1 MKAGIRRL
9 LVSFSTVALAGCL
22 GASAACATP
31 AAMSGTQTGSGTG
44 SEKIIDVTDALGDQ
58 LNTKQNLNE
67 DLLTSAA
74 AQAKTKS
81 DGTRRIIVEM
91 NSDSMLDVYLGSS
104 SVQRRYADFTE
115 YVNGTEGDSYAASLQ
130 REQSGFL
137 ASLRNSSI
145 SYELRHSYT
154 SVVNGVSLVVKDEDV
169 SAIQSMAC
177 VKNVIYSEV
186 YSVPQATVTENVV
199 NVYDTGIYDSSD
211 IEYQGDGLL
220 IAVLDTGY
228 DKDHTAFQEMPEVQK
243 LTKADVEANMENLAA
258 STQGGAISADDVYY
272 NAKVPFAY
280 DYADNDPDVFPKT
293 SSHGNH
299 VAGIIAGKDENVTA
313 DDGEAFENGETFIGV
328 APNAQLMIC
337 KVFPDLQDGTE
348 GGAETDDLLAA
359 IADCITLG
367 TDVINMS
374 LGVSAGFSREIDE
387 TAVNEVY
394 DKVYEAGINLVVA
407 ASNSGS
413 AAQNGAYGTTNL
425 TSNPDSGT
433 VGSPSTYA
441 GALSVASISG
451 QKSSYMELS
460 DGTAIYFNESSN
472 AAGEQGDFVEELL
485 GDAQDGT
492 FNFVVVPGY
501 GRSNNYT
508 AAVRRALAQG
518 NCIAVV
524 SRGETDFEE
533 KQRIAYENGA
543 VACIIY
549 NNESGRINA
558 SLGTGK
564 EIPTCTVTADIGQ
577 SLVALNTG
585 TIYLNKD
592 YEAGP
597 FMSDFSAWGPTPDL
611 KIKPEITAH
620 GGEITSSVVGG
631 YSIYS
636 GTSMASPNM
645 AGAVALLRQHVEE
658 TTELTGK
665 DLADRV
671 NSLLMSTATIVND
684 ERGLPYS
691 VRRQGAGLGDIS
703 KAIATEAYLYVENNS
718 KPKLEL
724 GDDPEREGI
733 YTMEFHVKNTSSSA
747 KNYTLDASVMT
758 ESVSIDNITVS
769 ELSYMLDHAEKE
781 FYVNGEYRADG
792 AVTLAAGEDATITV
806 TISLTDDEKAYLD
819 ANFENGMY
827 VEGYIM
833 LNDAAENGVDLS
845 IPYLAF
851 YGDWLEAPV
860 FDATAYEVS
869 ADANNSAIKEEDKT
883 IAAVYESVMIG
894 RYYEGSET
902 YLPLGQ
908 YVYDLAEGEESGIT
922 ASTDKVAIGQSQY
935 GVYEFYAVYFGLL
948 RAVQYMDVVIENTVT
963 GEVVWKDTINNVNKS
978 YSTTPGYAEIGLSPS
993 EYGLKNNTQYT
1004 VTFTARNYYNG
1015 RTAEEQTQTFTF
1027 YVDYEAPVVYE
1038 SSIRYEYDSTD
1049 MTKIRNAYLDLYLYD
1064 NHYVQAVQLFSYQ
1077 EADSDVDWAT
1087 EETGAVDWLTEY
1099 SIPVDSSRG
1108 AVNRVT
1114 VEITD
1119 WLDQFMT
1126 VEGQTGKY
1134 IGVRVD
1140 DYALNSGV
1148 YLVQLTTPEV
1158 NKVDVVASY
1167 VDGSGSRVENSIGG
1181 QTLLMNAGSALNL
1194 TDDSGSLLVDGFEA
1208 VADFEVKVYNYATYA
1223 CSHLNAHG
1231 TQCDFV
1237 YDEHAGLTYA
1247 DGDYYYDPE
1256 TGTVRQVTANDL
1268 PDGYPAGTLFADII
1282 AQASG
1287 SGYES
1292 RHFVCPTCGS
1302 EVTFTYNSR
1311 NDTLT
1316 PDNFTK
1322 TSPDPMIH
1330 DVLWE
1335 SSDESIV
1342 RVDNGRL
1349 YAAGE
1354 GTATISAYA
1363 PGSADHPYP
1372 SDADG
1377 SKAFTFQVRVSGT
1390 EGNIQLQS
1398 LSVGSYDNLTLGVS
1412 RAVNGNSISVDNS
1425 SELIL
1430 YPSLEPWYLDS
1441 IPNLTWTSGDPRL
1454 LEVLES
1460 DASHARVLCKQQG
1473 TVELY
1478 LNAGAV
1484 LATFYITIGEEYTTY
1499 SMYCY
1504 DYNGP
1509 GYTDTYVDEDGGQRN
1524 ILVIPADMGITNMG
1538 YMVATREGPF
1548 FENKDIDTVIIP
1560 EGVTTLG
1567 LSCFE
1572 NSSLRRIFLPSSLI
1586 AISYNAFKGCE
1597 QLEEVVWYDA
1607 SQDNKSGLS
1616 YDADN
1621 NSYKVDGITVS
1632 GTVTE
1637 NRVTWDAFFERT
1649 SEEGTTQSLVI
1660 GSDAFRDC
1668 VRLATF
1674 DFSRVTG
1681 IYENAFINT
1690 VSLSEADLSNLRFGS
1705 ARAFYGSA
1713 LENVTLSKTTQLNSD
1728 FFAGTAIEHL
1738 DYYASTVA
1746 SAAFRGMTSLQSI
1759 VFHNPVDRI
1768 GENAFAGCSS
1778 LTTVTFA
1785 DGATCSAIG
1794 DGAFMNCISLAQ
1806 FDLPAGVVSIGNGA
1820 FSGCT
1825 ALERVTLDGGER
1837 LTSLGSDIF
1846 SGCSSLKAVSLRGVS
1861 NYYAEESTIDAGET
1875 YIMLVTVG
1883 GNEPVL
1889 VPPAYPVAG
1898 SSDTV
1903 TVGEGVA
1910 VIHANA
1916 YANNRSLDGK
1926 TLIVAEGV
1934 ERIEARAFRGTGIVR
1949 VVLPASLAYLGESV
1963 FADCGDLESVV
1974 FLSDLE
1980 SIPAD
1985 LFNGC
1990 GSLSEVQIPD
2000 SVTSIGARAFMGT
2013 AIGAITIGRNVRT
2026 IGDGA
2031 FMNCAQLTSLTF
2043 AENANLTQIGANA
2056 FNGAYISELVLPD
2069 SVTDLGSMAFA
2080 NCPVLTDV
2088 TVSASLDSMA
2098 DRVFLNDTRLM
2109 RVEFRDGASVIGD
2122 YAFVALDGTQLLPM
2136 PYLSEIIIPES
2147 VKAIGSYAFAGNAA
2161 MTSIDLSGVEFI
2173 DSYAFFQTTALTDVT
2188 LNGATSYIGVSAFE
2202 ESAVRNID
2210 LSGVEYFDAR
2220 SFYGT
2225 AISNND
2231 FSDAIEIGDNA
2242 FYNCLNISG
2251 TVSLPNAVQIYS
2263 GAFYVPTETENGS
2276 ALTGNITAVELGD
2289 KLVGLGGGAFFNSRI
2304 RTIHLPASLE
2314 IIGSPAFA
2322 GCSGLLQI
2330 TVDEANETFFVD
2342 ASYGGLYRYL
2352 ENGTYELVSVP
2363 NGLQMREVG
2372 ENMRP
2377 YVILDGTSRVGDFA
2391 MAYCRNIHAVEIPA
2405 SVKSIGPS
2413 AFFYMGIGLIADS
2426 INTVPREYYPKYIF
2440 KGLEAPAVEATTDA
2454 TETIT
2459 LIEMYNNFTYM
2470 IGYQM
2475 ADMIIPVNATGF
2487 ESVIYEFFFG
2497 EQQYTAE
2504 VIESGTQAIL
2514 DWLIALDV
2522 DALTLEDEA
2531 EVTQMN
2537 TNYNM
2542 LTEGQKAFLADYVD
2556 KLQSAVAKIA
2566 ELKGETPDL
2575 DPGIDPAPDPGTSSN
2590 LGLIIGLSVAGVV
2603 VVVAVVVVVLLLLR
2617 RKKNTDK
2624 APDGENS
2631 EESPDDAIIAESVA
2645 EDASDAEVSE
2655 DSSEGSS
2662 EEVCESQTETNSE
2675 SAEDNSAE
2683 TNGEEE

>member
-1 MKAGIRRL
+1 
-9 LVSFSTVALAGCL
+9 
-22 GASAACATP
+22 
-31 AAMSGTQTGSGTG
+31 
-44 SEKIIDVTDALGDQ
+44 
-58 LNTKQNLNE
+58 
-67 DLLTSAA
+67 
-74 AQAKTKS
+74 
-81 DGTRRIIVEM
+81 
-91 NSDSMLDVYLGSS
+91 
-104 SVQRRYADFTE
+104 
-115 YVNGTEGDSYAASLQ
+115 
-130 REQSGFL
+130 
-137 ASLRNSSI
+137 
-145 SYELRHSYT
+145 
-154 SVVNGVSLVVKDEDV
+154 
-169 SAIQSMAC
+169 
-177 VKNVIYSEV
+177 
-186 YSVPQATVTENVV
+186 
-199 NVYDTGIYDSSD
+199 
-211 IEYQGDGLL
+211 
-220 IAVLDTGY
+220 
-228 DKDHTAFQEMPEVQK
+228 
-243 LTKADVEANMENLAA
+243 
-258 STQGGAISADDVYY
+258 
-272 NAKVPFAY
+272 
-280 DYADNDPDVFPKT
+280 
-293 SSHGNH
+293 
-299 VAGIIAGKDENVTA
+299 
-313 DDGEAFENGETFIGV
+313 
-328 APNAQLMIC
+328 
-337 KVFPDLQDGTE
+337 
-348 GGAETDDLLAA
+348 
-359 IADCITLG
+359 
-367 TDVINMS
+367 
-374 LGVSAGFSREIDE
+374 
-387 TAVNEVY
+387 
-394 DKVYEAGINLVVA
+394 
-407 ASNSGS
+407 
-413 AAQNGAYGTTNL
+413 
-425 TSNPDSGT
+425 
-433 VGSPSTYA
+433 
-441 GALSVASISG
+441 
-451 QKSSYMELS
+451 
-460 DGTAIYFNESSN
+460 
-472 AAGEQGDFVEELL
+472 
-485 GDAQDGT
+485 
-492 FNFVVVPGY
+492 
-501 GRSNNYT
+501 
-508 AAVRRALAQG
+508 
-518 NCIAVV
+518 
-524 SRGETDFEE
+524 
-533 KQRIAYENGA
+533 
-543 VACIIY
+543 
-549 NNESGRINA
+549 
-558 SLGTGK
+558 
-564 EIPTCTVTADIGQ
+564 
-577 SLVALNTG
+577 
-585 TIYLNKD
+585 
-592 YEAGP
+592 
-597 FMSDFSAWGPTPDL
+597 
-611 KIKPEITAH
+611 
-620 GGEITSSVVGG
+620 
-631 YSIYS
+631 
-636 GTSMASPNM
+636 
-645 AGAVALLRQHVEE
+645 
-658 TTELTGK
+658 
-665 DLADRV
+665 
-671 NSLLMSTATIVND
+671 
-684 ERGLPYS
+684 
-691 VRRQGAGLGDIS
+691 
-703 KAIATEAYLYVENNS
+703 
-718 KPKLEL
+718 
-724 GDDPEREGI
+724 
-733 YTMEFHVKNTSSSA
+733 
-747 KNYTLDASVMT
+747 
-758 ESVSIDNITVS
+758 
-769 ELSYMLDHAEKE
+769 
-781 FYVNGEYRADG
+781 
-792 AVTLAAGEDATITV
+792 
-806 TISLTDDEKAYLD
+806 
-819 ANFENGMY
+819 
-827 VEGYIM
+827 
-833 LNDAAENGVDLS
+833 
-845 IPYLAF
+845 
-851 YGDWLEAPV
+851 
-860 FDATAYEVS
+860 
-869 ADANNSAIKEEDKT
+869 
-883 IAAVYESVMIG
+883 
-894 RYYEGSET
+894 
-902 YLPLGQ
+902 
-908 YVYDLAEGEESGIT
+908 
-922 ASTDKVAIGQSQY
+922 
-935 GVYEFYAVYFGLL
+935 
-948 RAVQYMDVVIENTVT
+948 
-963 GEVVWKDTINNVNKS
+963 
-978 YSTTPGYAEIGLSPS
+978 
-993 EYGLKNNTQYT
+993 
-1004 VTFTARNYYNG
+1004 
-1015 RTAEEQTQTFTF
+1015 
-1027 YVDYEAPVVYE
+1027 
-1038 SSIRYEYDSTD
+1038 
-1049 MTKIRNAYLDLYLYD
+1049 
-1064 NHYVQAVQLFSYQ
+1064 
-1077 EADSDVDWAT
+1077 
-1087 EETGAVDWLTEY
+1087 
-1099 SIPVDSSRG
+1099 
-1108 AVNRVT
+1108 
-1114 VEITD
+1114 
-1119 WLDQFMT
+1119 
-1126 VEGQTGKY
+1126 
-1134 IGVRVD
+1134 
-1140 DYALNSGV
+1140 
-1148 YLVQLTTPEV
+1148 
-1158 NKVDVVASY
+1158 
-1167 VDGSGSRVENSIGG
+1167 
-1181 QTLLMNAGSALNL
+1181 
-1194 TDDSGSLLVDGFEA
+1194 
-1208 VADFEVKVYNYATYA
+1208 
-1223 CSHLNAHG
+1223 
-1231 TQCDFV
+1231 
-1237 YDEHAGLTYA
+1237 
-1247 DGDYYYDPE
+1247 
-1256 TGTVRQVTANDL
+1256 
-1268 PDGYPAGTLFADII
+1268 
-1282 AQASG
+1282 
-1287 SGYES
+1287 
-1292 RHFVCPTCGS
+1292 
-1302 EVTFTYNSR
+1302 
-1311 NDTLT
+1311 
-1316 PDNFTK
+1316 
-1322 TSPDPMIH
+1322 
-1330 DVLWE
+1330 
-1335 SSDESIV
+1335 
-1342 RVDNGRL
+1342 
-1349 YAAGE
+1349 
-1354 GTATISAYA
+1354 
-1363 PGSADHPYP
+1363 
-1372 SDADG
+1372 
-1377 SKAFTFQVRVSGT
+1377 
-1390 EGNIQLQS
+1390 
-1398 LSVGSYDNLTLGVS
+1398 
-1412 RAVNGNSISVDNS
+1412 
-1425 SELIL
+1425 
-1430 YPSLEPWYLDS
+1430 
-1441 IPNLTWTSGDPRL
+1441 
-1454 LEVLES
+1454 
-1460 DASHARVLCKQQG
+1460 
-1473 TVELY
+1473 
-1478 LNAGAV
+1478 
-1484 LATFYITIGEEYTTY
+1484 
-1499 SMYCY
+1499 
-1504 DYNGP
+1504 
-1509 GYTDTYVDEDGGQRN
+1509 
-1524 ILVIPADMGITNMG
+1524 
-1538 YMVATREGPF
+1538 
-1548 FENKDIDTVIIP
+1548 
-1560 EGVTTLG
+1560 
-1567 LSCFE
+1567 
-1572 NSSLRRIFLPSSLI
+1572 
-1586 AISYNAFKGCE
+1586 
-1597 QLEEVVWYDA
+1597 
-1607 SQDNKSGLS
+1607 
-1616 YDADN
+1616 
-1621 NSYKVDGITVS
+1621 
-1632 GTVTE
+1632 
-1637 NRVTWDAFFERT
+1637 
-1649 SEEGTTQSLVI
+1649 
-1660 GSDAFRDC
+1660 
-1668 VRLATF
+1668 
-1674 DFSRVTG
+1674 
-1681 IYENAFINT
+1681 
-1690 VSLSEADLSNLRFGS
+1690 
-1705 ARAFYGSA
+1705 
-1713 LENVTLSKTTQLNSD
+1713 
-1728 FFAGTAIEHL
+1728 
-1738 DYYASTVA
+1738 
-1746 SAAFRGMTSLQSI
+1746 MTSLQSI

-1846 SGCSSLKAVSLRGVS
+1846 SGCSSLKAISLRGVS

-1875 YIMLVTVG
+1875 YVMLVTVG

-2000 SVTSIGARAFMGT
+2000 SVTSIGAQAFMGT

-2136 PYLSEIIIPES
+2136 PYLSEVIIPES

-2504 VIESGTQAIL
+2504 VIESGTQVIL

-2566 ELKGETPDL
+2566 ELKGETPDP

-2631 EESPDDAIIAESVA
+2631 EESPDDAIIAESAA
-2645 EDASDAEVSE
+2645 EDASDAEVPE

>member
-1 MKAGIRRL
+1 MFYRSAAQGSKTFGGWIAVKAGIRKL
-9 LVSFSTVALAGCL
+9 LVSLSTLALAGCL
-22 GASAACATP
+22 GVSAACTTP
-31 AAMSGTQTGSGTG
+31 AAMTQTQTGGAS
-44 SEKIIDVTDALGDQ
+44 SEKIIDVTDTLGDQ
-58 LNTKQNLNE
+58 LNTMQNLNE

-104 SVQRRYADFTE
+104 SVQRRYEDFTA
-115 YVNGTEGDSYAASLQ
+115 YVNGTEGSSYAASLA

-137 ASLRNSSI
+137 ASLKNSSI

-169 SAIQSMAC
+169 SAIASLSC
-177 VKNVIYSEV
+177 VKNIIYSEV
-186 YSVPQATVTENVV
+186 YAVPQATVTENVV
-199 NVYDTGIYDSSD
+199 NVYDTGIYDSSE
-211 IEYQGDGLL
+211 IEYQGDGML

-228 DKDHTAFQEMPEVQK
+228 DRNHSAFREMPPEGSEK
-243 LTKADVEANMENLAA
+243 LTKEVVEANMDNLAA
-258 STQGGAISADDVYY
+258 STQGSAITVDDVYY

-293 SSHGNH
+293 SSHGHH

-313 DDGEAFENGETFIGV
+313 EDGEAFENGETFIGV

-337 KVFPDLQDGTE
+337 KVFPDLEDGTE
-348 GGAETDDLLAA
+348 GGAETDDILAA
-359 IADCITLG
+359 VSDCITLG

-413 AAQNGAYGTTNL
+413 SAQNGAYGTTNL

-460 DGTAIYFNESSN
+460 DGTAVYFNESSN

-485 GDAQDGT
+485 GDNQDGT

-501 GRSNNYT
+501 GRANNYT
-508 AAVRRALAQG
+508 TAVRRALAQG

-524 SRGETDFEE
+524 SRGETNFEE

-543 VACIIY
+543 VGCIIY
-549 NNESGRINA
+549 NNQSGRIIA

-564 EIPTCTVTADIGQ
+564 EIPTCTVTADIG
-577 SLVALNTG
+577 SALVALGSG

-597 FMSDFSAWGPTPDL
+597 FMSDFSSWGPTPDL

-658 TTELTGK
+658 TTDLTGIE
-665 DLADRV
+665 LADRV

-703 KAIATEAYLYVENNS
+703 KAIATESYLYVENNA
-718 KPKLEL
+718 KPKMEL
-724 GDDPEREGI
+724 GDDPDREGI
-733 YTMEFHVKNTSSSA
+733 YTMEFHVVNTSSEA
-747 KNYTLDASVMT
+747 KNYTLDAIVMT

-769 ELSYMLDHAEKE
+769 EQSYMLDRAEKE
-781 FYVNGEYRADG
+781 FYVNGEYSANG
-792 AVTLAAGEDATITV
+792 EVTLGAGEDATITV
-806 TISLTDDEKAYLD
+806 TVSLTSDEKAYLD

-827 VEGYIM
+827 VEGFIT
-833 LNDAAENGVDLS
+833 LTDADASGVDLS

-851 YGDWLEAPV
+851 YGDWLDAPI
-860 FDATAYEVS
+860 FDATTYEVS
-869 ADANNSAIKEEDKT
+869 ADANNSAIQDEDKT
-883 IAAVYESVMIG
+883 VAAVYESVVIG

-922 ASTDKVAIGQSQY
+922 ASTDKVAIGKSQY

-948 RAVQYMDVVIENTVT
+948 RAVQYLDVTIENTVT
-963 GEVVWKDTINNVNKS
+963 GEVVWQKTLNNVNKS
-978 YSTTPGYAEIGLSPS
+978 YSTSPGYAEIGLRPAD
-993 EYGLKNNTQYT
+993 YGLLNNTQYT
-1004 VTFTARNYYNG
+1004 ATFTARNYYNG
-1015 RTAEEQTQTFTF
+1015 RSTEDQTETFTF
-1027 YVDYEAPVVYE
+1027 YVDYEAPIMYD
-1038 SSIRYEYDSTD
+1038 SAIRYEYDSTD
-1049 MTKIRNAYLDLYLYD
+1049 MTRVRNAYLDLYLYD

-1077 EADSDVDWAT
+1077 EAESDVDWAT

-1167 VDGSGSRVENSIGG
+1167 VDGTGSRVENSIGG
-1181 QTLLMNAGSALNL
+1181 QTILMNAGSALNL
-1194 TDDSGSLLVDGFEA
+1194 TDDTGRVEMDGTEA
-1208 VADFEVKVYNYATYA
+1208 VATFEVELFNYATYS
-1223 CSHLNAHG
+1223 CSHIDAHG
-1231 TQCDFV
+1231 VQCDFV
-1237 YDEHAGLTYA
+1237 YDEHNGLTYA
-1247 DGDYYYDPE
+1247 TGDYYYDPS
-1256 TGTVRQVTANDL
+1256 TGTVRQVTADDL
-1268 PDGYPAGTLFADII
+1268 PEGYPAGTLFADVI
-1282 AQASG
+1282 AQRSG
-1287 SGYES
+1287 SGYTS
-1292 RHFVCPTCGS
+1292 RHFVCPACGT

-1311 NDTLT
+1311 NETLS

-1322 TSPDPMIH
+1322 TSADPMIH

-1335 SSDESIV
+1335 SGNEAVV
-1342 RVDNGRL
+1342 RVNNGRL
-1349 YAAGE
+1349 YAVGE
-1354 GTATISAYA
+1354 GEATISAYA
-1363 PGSADHPYP
+1363 PGAADYPYP

-1377 SKAFTFQVRVSGT
+1377 SQAFTFVVRVTGT
-1390 EGNIQLQS
+1390 AGTAQLDAI
-1398 LSVGSYDNLTLGVS
+1398 SVGSYDNLTTGVS
-1412 RAVNGNSISVDNS
+1412 RMVNGNSISVENG
-1425 SELIL
+1425 SELVL
-1430 YPSLEPWYLDS
+1430 YPSFEPWYVDS
-1441 IPNLTWTSGDPRL
+1441 IPNLTWTPSDSRL
-1454 LEVLES
+1454 LEVVES
-1460 DASHARVLCKQQG
+1460 DSSHARVICKQEG
-1473 TVELY
+1473 VVELY
-1478 LNAGAV
+1478 LNANGV
-1484 LATFYITIGEEYTTY
+1484 LATFYITIGEEYTVY

-1509 GYTDTYVDEDGGQRN
+1509 GYTDTYVDEDGDKRN
-1524 ILVIPADMGITNMG
+1524 ILVIPADLGITNMG

-1548 FENKDIDTVIIP
+1548 YENQNIDTVIIP

-1572 NSSLRRIFLPSSLI
+1572 NSSLRRIFLPTSLI
-1586 AISYNAFKGCE
+1586 AISYNAFRGCD

-1607 SQDNKSGLS
+1607 SEDNEYGLS

-1621 NSYKVDGITVS
+1621 NSYMVDGVTVS
-1632 GTVTE
+1632 GTE
-1637 NRVTWDAFFERT
+1637 AADRVTWDAFFERT
-1649 SEEGTTQSLVI
+1649 SEECTSQSLVV

-1668 VRLATF
+1668 VRLTTF

-1681 IYENAFINT
+1681 IYDNAFYNT
-1690 VSLSEADLSNLRFGS
+1690 VSLSEADLGNLRFGN
-1705 ARAFYGSA
+1705 ARAFYGSGI
-1713 LENVTLSKTTQLNSD
+1713 ENVTLSAITQLNTD
-1728 FFAGTAIEHL
+1728 FFSGTAIEHV

-1746 SAAFRGMTSLQSI
+1746 AAAFRGMTELRSI
-1759 VFHNPVDRI
+1759 TFHNSVDAI
-1768 GENAFAGCSS
+1768 GSNAFAGSTALSS
-1778 LTTVTFA
+1778 VTFA
-1785 DGATCSAIG
+1785 DGATCSSIG
-1794 DGAFMNCISLAQ
+1794 DSAFAGCTSLTN
-1806 FDLPAGVVSIGNGA
+1806 FDLPEGVVSIGNNA
-1820 FSGCT
+1820 FDGCS
-1825 ALERVTLDGGER
+1825 ALESVTLDGGDR
-1837 LTSLGSDIF
+1837 LTSLGNDIF
-1846 SGCSSLKAVSLRGVS
+1846 ADCASLKSISLRGIS

-1875 YIMLVTVG
+1875 YVMLVTVG

-1889 VPPAYPVAG
+1889 APPAYPVAG
-1898 SSDTV
+1898 SSNTV
-1903 TVGEGVA
+1903 TIGEGVTT
-1910 VIHANA
+1910 IYANA
-1916 YANNRSLDGK
+1916 YANNASLAGK
-1926 TLIVAEGV
+1926 TLIIAEGV

-1949 VVLPASLAYLGESV
+1949 VVLPASLRYLGESA
-1963 FADCGDLESVV
+1963 FANCGSLESVV
-1974 FLSDLE
+1974 FQSDLD
-1980 SIPAD
+1980 SISAD
-1985 LFNGC
+1985 LFYGC

-2013 AIGAITIGRNVRT
+2013 AIGSVIIGSNVRT
-2026 IGDGA
+2026 IGESA
-2031 FMNCAQLTSLTF
+2031 FMNCEQLVSLTF
-2043 AENANLTQIGANA
+2043 AQNANLAEIGAYA
-2056 FNGAYISELVLPD
+2056 FYGSYLSELVLPD
-2069 SVTDLGSMAFA
+2069 SVTALGAMAFA
-2080 NCPVLTDV
+2080 NCPLLADV
-2088 TVSASLDSMA
+2088 TISASLENMGE
-2098 DRVFLNDTRLM
+2098 RVFLNDTRLM
-2109 RVEFRDGASVIGD
+2109 RVEFREGASVIGD
-2122 YAFVALDGTQLLPM
+2122 YAFVALDGTQLMPM
-2136 PYLSEIIIPES
+2136 PYLAEVIIPAS
-2147 VKAIGSYAFAGNAA
+2147 VKAIGSYAFAGNTAL
-2161 MTSIDLSGVEFI
+2161 TSIDLSGVVYI
-2173 DSYAFFQTTALTDVT
+2173 DSHAFYQTTSLTDVT
-2188 LNGATSYIGVSAFE
+2188 LDEATSYIGVSAFE
-2202 ESAVRNID
+2202 ESAVENID

-2225 AISNND
+2225 AIGNTD
-2231 FSDAIEIGDNA
+2231 FTDALEIGDDA

-2251 TVSLPNAVQIYS
+2251 TVRLPNVVQIYS
-2263 GAFYVPTETENGS
+2263 GAFYVPTSSETG
-2276 ALTGNITAVELGD
+2276 ATVTGNITAVELGD
-2289 KLVGLGGGAFFNSRI
+2289 SLVGLGGGAFFNSRI
-2304 RTIHLPASLE
+2304 RSIHLPASLE

-2322 GCSGLLQI
+2322 GCTSLVQI
-2330 TVDEANETFFVD
+2330 SVDEANETFFVD
-2342 ASYGGLYRYL
+2342 ESYGGLYRYL
-2352 ENGTYELVSVP
+2352 DNGTYELVAVP

-2405 SVKSIGPS
+2405 SVRSIGPS

-2426 INTVPREYYPKYIF
+2426 IGTVSREYYPKYIF
-2440 KGLEAPAVEATTDA
+2440 KGLQAPAVEASTNVDDIV
-2454 TETIT
+2454 TIVD
-2459 LIEMYNNFTYM
+2459 LYDNFSYM

-2475 ADMIIPVNATGF
+2475 ADMVIPVNATGY
-2487 ESVIYEFFFG
+2487 ESVIYEFFFYDQ
-2497 EQQYTAE
+2497 EYSAE
-2504 VIESGTQAIL
+2504 VIESGTQALL

-2542 LTEGQKAFLADYVD
+2542 LTDGQRAFLAEYAD
-2556 KLQSAVAKIA
+2556 KLQSAVDRIA
-2566 ELKGETPDL
+2566 ELRGDTPGPDNPPDNPPDDPPETQPVTA
-2575 DPGIDPAPDPGTSSN
+2575 GN

-2603 VVVAVVVVVLLLLR
+2603 VVVAVVIAVFLMLR
-2617 RKKNTDK
+2617 HRKGNVSAD
-2624 APDGENS
+2624 D
-2631 EESPDDAIIAESVA
+2631 SPEAGGQTQEGT
-2645 EDASDAEVSE
+2645 EQDASGE
-2655 DSSEGSS
+2655 DKK
-2662 EEVCESQTETNSE
+2662 EE
-2675 SAEDNSAE
+2675 
-2683 TNGEEE
+2683 